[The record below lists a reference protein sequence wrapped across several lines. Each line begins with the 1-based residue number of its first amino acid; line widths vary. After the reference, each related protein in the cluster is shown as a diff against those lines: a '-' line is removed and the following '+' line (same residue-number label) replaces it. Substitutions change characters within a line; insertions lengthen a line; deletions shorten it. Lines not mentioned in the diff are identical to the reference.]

1 MEILKKC
8 SIEIKRKIVHFIPV
22 AENLKEYKKKEKV
35 LIQIKKQKVIN
46 TIWFE
51 VNECLKRID
60 EIDEKNVTNKAKW
73 YIILNLLN
81 RFLLKSN
88 DENRCRYCENLYKT
102 FLLKKK
108 FDNFRDFFLT
118 MKTNSERRDFCYS
131 FLRLSGYSKKQ
142 IFYKRIENLTLKECK
157 HFEKKSLDRLI
168 NYSDYLE

>member
-1 MEILKKC
+1 MEILQKS

-22 AENLKEYKKKEKV
+22 AENLKEYKIKKKV
-35 LIQIKKQKVIN
+35 LTQIKKQKIIN
-46 TIWFE
+46 IIWFE
-51 VNECLKRID
+51 INKCLSRID
-60 EIDEKNVTNKAKW
+60 DIDENNVSNKAKW
-73 YIILNLLN
+73 FIILNLLN

-108 FDNFRDFFLT
+108 FSNFREFFLS
-118 MKTNSERRDFCYS
+118 MKTNQSKRDFCYS

-157 HFEKKSLDRLI
+157 NFEKKSLNRLI
-168 NYSDYLE
+168 NYSDFLE